1 MDDLL
6 ERMLAVDLEGR
17 QLVSQA
23 EEQAVK
29 IREENSAQVAELN
42 AQYSAKLSEE
52 CATLEQDT
60 LAAAQERRE
69 AELKASAAK
78 LDERAAAF
86 SQALEAHRAT
96 LRARLMGI

>member
-29 IREENSAQVAELN
+29 IREENSAQVAEVN

-52 CATLEQDT
+52 CTALEQEQ
-60 LAAAQERRE
+60 AALRSAEKQRE
-69 AELKASAAK
+69 
-78 LDERAAAF
+78 
-86 SQALEAHRAT
+86 T
-96 LRARLMGI
+96 LRSCSEDLILLQNEQEKKKQMEQTLFLKRANL